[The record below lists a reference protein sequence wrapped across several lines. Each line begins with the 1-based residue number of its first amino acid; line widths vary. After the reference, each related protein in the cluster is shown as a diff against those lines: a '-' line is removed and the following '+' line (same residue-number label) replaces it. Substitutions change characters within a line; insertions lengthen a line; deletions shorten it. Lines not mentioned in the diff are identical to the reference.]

1 MGCCD
6 SGDEGTAGEAV
17 DQSAEAEAAP
27 GLGSGPLNLDGY
39 QAGIG
44 GKRGGTIGGK
54 GVERHLLCF
63 KGLTK
68 TSSEAARKGQ
78 GQNSIR
84 QS

>member
-1 MGCCD
+1 MDCCD

-27 GLGSGPLNLDGY
+27 GVGSAPLNLDGC

-54 GVERHLLCF
+54 GVARHLL
-63 KGLTK
+63 
-68 TSSEAARKGQ
+68 
-78 GQNSIR
+78 
-84 QS
+84 